1 MRFYKPGK
9 TEYQSQFAPL
19 DLNFIQKIGAAK
31 DTQSYAVDD
40 LLNKADQLQIDAG
53 MFSKQEEV
61 DKYNQWLKE
70 NVTATRDR
78 LLNQEIT
85 EEEAARNISKINSV
99 LTNSKAVKFF
109 DADKKLTAEIRAGM
123 VAGKYNQ
130 GISTNFN
137 YLDPNN
143 PQITPI
149 SYTEGLDALAKAGNI
164 KTPTGIYDKENYQHQ
179 MDKFVGD
186 ATSDQWDNAPKE
198 YDKITGVPM
207 IKVGDHKYTKEELT
221 DSKVREWA
229 RNVWEQENRNK
240 NTPFMQYQNRLF
252 GIQGQEYTQKQFEDD
267 AAKAYS
273 GYYTREI
280 TQDNSSYQQMTG
292 NKKDEKEVEKLIQSG
307 EIKQTDLGVKYLKIV
322 EE

>member
-292 NKKDEKEVEKLIQSG
+292 NKKEEKEVEASRSNPGGGATVDYGI
-307 EIKQTDLGVKYLKIV
+307 DVDDV
-322 EE
+322 